1 VSAALRRVIA
11 MIALFGVFLIPLASS
26 SLGGL
31 TQLVTC
37 KATESVGFTLII
49 PAHGR
54 PSIITS
60 ETFTRGA
67 PAPANCPGLDMNLQA
82 GFGRPG
88 AVFIELTINNTTRH
102 AWEGTVVVHLGRLS
116 VPVPVGRVPAH
127 TRRTSRVDVKP
138 GVGAHEVA
146 GQLLV
151 GP

>member
-1 VSAALRRVIA
+1 
-11 MIALFGVFLIPLASS
+11 MIGLFGVFLIPLASS

-37 KATESVGFTLII
+37 KATESVGFTLVI
-49 PAHGR
+49 PAHGK

-60 ETFTRGA
+60 ETLTRGA
-67 PAPANCPGLDMNLQA
+67 SAPPSCPGLNMNLSA
-82 GFGRPG
+82 GFERTSS
-88 AVFIELTINNTTRH
+88 VFIELTINNTTPH
-102 AWEGTVVVHLGRLS
+102 AWEGTVVVHLGPLA
-116 VPVPVGRVPAH
+116 VPVPLGRVPAH
-127 TRRTSRVDVKP
+127 SRRSSRVDVNP